1 MARAV
6 CKLGGCSG
14 RTSSGTRRPKV
25 TTKSDVKHRIYEP
38 SHYFF
43 SKRIHGALHQS
54 LNGRRSIIKNNK
66 RTFIQRK
73 IHIKGAP
80 RTVVVTVNG
89 QRVDTNTGGAI
100 LPVQPPKPVV
110 IPYYQSPLPPP
121 PALLP
126 APVQPLPAPLPA
138 PAPVAIPVPVPVPV
152 PAPAPPLSDKDD
164 TDLASILQ
172 TAALLNSLGKKEESR
187 PVMPPIMPPFFPP
200 MAYQPPFM
208 GYPPGIPTRGNENQ
222 GYPAGGNENQGYPAG
237 GNPNQGYPAGGN
249 QNQGY
254 PAGGNENQGYPAGG
268 NPNQGFPAG
277 GNQKQETQ
285 AKPAAG
291 SNPLAALS
299 GILPLLLPIN
309 CRCGCESRCPDL
321 CGLCKGVDEEI
332 FDTIACCKAMPCPCS
347 STGAVTTQPA
357 GAAVAPV
364 GAPVSPVGAVGVPQ
378 PQIPNPSTQAIAPGQ
393 NYPALQPASAPP
405 LPSLGQPNLIPPPL
419 PLSAPPLPGLPSQP
433 ASAPPLPGLP
443 SQPASAPPLPPSST
457 ALTPPQPIS
466 PPTPGLTPPK
476 PEIAPKPEIPVPGPP
491 GSITAPKPEISVPGT
506 PGSVGPLKPEISGQG
521 TIPQPGT
528 NVPQKPAIEGPGP
541 GPAPAPGPALGPAP
555 GLAPGPGLGPALGPA
570 PGPAPG
576 PGAAPVLGPLPS
588 GPGSPSP
595 AGPGAPG
602 ALVPPPPDN
611 SGPIKVPPVPVL
623 PGASLPSGPPVAS
636 PAPQPPSLSSSIP
649 PPSLP
654 SLPLT
659 RTAYPAPPPAPQ
671 VFIIK
676 ENSASTK
683 DPEDSKSAEA
693 LDTLSD
699 SFESA
704 FTKALKSE
712 RKKGRLHSAPR
723 RGRGS
728 QRPEEREYS
737 DSEDEAT
744 ENREKEDEEGKAQSY
759 GGSRKDYVDDDNS
772 DNDDNSDDDNSEDA
786 DIKVNTDIK
795 QDDDNDDDS
804 NDNDDDD
811 DNDVDIKADKEP
823 PYDFDHPRHSQSL
836 PYYEGDEHRDTSRGA
851 EKRKKYLGFQR
862 YAKRRHQHKENTD
875 RDELSYDRLQNVVS
889 KHYVE
894 SPSVR
899 PNTHRKKHPTFKISD
914 DEEISRENE
923 FDSFHGERFQNDA
936 LETALLAVQHNKGK
950 PKNFKNEK
958 QRSKFQHYPTY
969 KSQLPTS
976 HDTSHFTHLQDRASN
991 KHGRMHGS
999 GHPTHHD
1006 EQHHGHHYSQSKT
1019 EMTPDDELSE
1029 EAGSTSERIDGAS
1042 NKHGH
1047 MHGSDN
1053 PTHHD
1058 EQHHGHR
1065 YSQSKTEMTP
1075 EDELPEEAGS
1085 TSERI
1090 ESASNKH
1097 GHIHGSDHPTHHD
1110 EQNHGHHYSQSK
1122 TEMTPED
1129 ELSEEVSSTSERID
1143 SASNKHGH
1151 IHGSDH
1157 PTHHDEQNHG
1167 HHYSQ
1172 SKTEMTPEDELS
1184 EEVSST
1190 SERIDSASNKHGHIH
1205 GSDHPTHHDEQNQG
1219 HHYSQSKTA
1228 EMIPEDEILEEA
1240 GSTSE
1245 GIDYSG
1251 DNEKFAP
1258 LKSTQINTSFRKYG
1272 KSNKHHLPE
1281 NTDVR
1286 KDAKISL
1293 STVQSF
1299 KPGFIRK
1306 LSKHK
1311 TKGDK
1316 NIAEDASYGS
1326 GQESG
1331 EKEIDEPEDLN

>member
-1 MARAV
+1 M
-6 CKLGGCSG
+6 
-14 RTSSGTRRPKV
+14 
-25 TTKSDVKHRIYEP
+25 
-38 SHYFF
+38 
-43 SKRIHGALHQS
+43 
-54 LNGRRSIIKNNK
+54 
-66 RTFIQRK
+66 
-73 IHIKGAP
+73 
-80 RTVVVTVNG
+80 
-89 QRVDTNTGGAI
+89 
-100 LPVQPPKPVV
+100 
-110 IPYYQSPLPPP
+110 
-121 PALLP
+121 
-126 APVQPLPAPLPA
+126 
-138 PAPVAIPVPVPVPV
+138 
-152 PAPAPPLSDKDD
+152 
-164 TDLASILQ
+164 
-172 TAALLNSLGKKEESR
+172 
-187 PVMPPIMPPFFPP
+187 
-200 MAYQPPFM
+200 
-208 GYPPGIPTRGNENQ
+208 
-222 GYPAGGNENQGYPAG
+222 
-237 GNPNQGYPAGGN
+237 
-249 QNQGY
+249 
-254 PAGGNENQGYPAGG
+254 
-268 NPNQGFPAG
+268 
-277 GNQKQETQ
+277 
-285 AKPAAG
+285 
-291 SNPLAALS
+291 
-299 GILPLLLPIN
+299 
-309 CRCGCESRCPDL
+309 
-321 CGLCKGVDEEI
+321 
-332 FDTIACCKAMPCPCS
+332 
-347 STGAVTTQPA
+347 
-357 GAAVAPV
+357 
-364 GAPVSPVGAVGVPQ
+364 
-378 PQIPNPSTQAIAPGQ
+378 
-393 NYPALQPASAPP
+393 
-405 LPSLGQPNLIPPPL
+405 
-419 PLSAPPLPGLPSQP
+419 
-433 ASAPPLPGLP
+433 
-443 SQPASAPPLPPSST
+443 
-457 ALTPPQPIS
+457 
-466 PPTPGLTPPK
+466 
-476 PEIAPKPEIPVPGPP
+476 
-491 GSITAPKPEISVPGT
+491 
-506 PGSVGPLKPEISGQG
+506 
-521 TIPQPGT
+521 
-528 NVPQKPAIEGPGP
+528 
-541 GPAPAPGPALGPAP
+541 
-555 GLAPGPGLGPALGPA
+555 
-570 PGPAPG
+570 
-576 PGAAPVLGPLPS
+576 
-588 GPGSPSP
+588 
-595 AGPGAPG
+595 
-602 ALVPPPPDN
+602 
-611 SGPIKVPPVPVL
+611 
-623 PGASLPSGPPVAS
+623 
-636 PAPQPPSLSSSIP
+636 
-649 PPSLP
+649 
-654 SLPLT
+654 
-659 RTAYPAPPPAPQ
+659 
-671 VFIIK
+671 
-676 ENSASTK
+676 
-683 DPEDSKSAEA
+683 
-693 LDTLSD
+693 
-699 SFESA
+699 
-704 FTKALKSE
+704 
-712 RKKGRLHSAPR
+712 
-723 RGRGS
+723 
-728 QRPEEREYS
+728 PEERENS

-744 ENREKEDEEGKAQSY
+744 DNREKEEEKEKAQSY

-923 FDSFHGERFQNDA
+923 FDSFHG
-936 LETALLAVQHNKGK
+936 ALLAVQHNKGK

-976 HDTSHFTHLQDRASN
+976 RDTSHFTHLQDRASN

-1129 ELSEEVSSTSERID
+1129 ELSEEVSSTSEQI
-1143 SASNKHGH
+1143 
-1151 IHGSDH
+1151 
-1157 PTHHDEQNHG
+1157 E
-1167 HHYSQ
+1167 
-1172 SKTEMTPEDELS
+1172 
-1184 EEVSST
+1184 
-1190 SERIDSASNKHGHIH
+1190 SASNKHGHIH

-1251 DNEKFAP
+1251 DNEKFVP

-1316 NIAEDASYGS
+1316 NTAEDASYGS